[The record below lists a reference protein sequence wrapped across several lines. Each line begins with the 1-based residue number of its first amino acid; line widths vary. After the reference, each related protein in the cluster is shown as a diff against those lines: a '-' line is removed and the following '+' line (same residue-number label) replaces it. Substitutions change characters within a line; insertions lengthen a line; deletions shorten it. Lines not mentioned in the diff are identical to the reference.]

1 MMWQN
6 APKTTTQ
13 LIVDSH
19 QLIVTLG
26 AFYQFCPGLYLGT
39 WFSLVRN
46 VEQLVQSGGPPCL
59 MLNQVESFFFNIY
72 PVLCLVLYSLY
83 F

>member
-1 MMWQN
+1 MH
-6 APKTTTQ
+6 PKTTTQ

-19 QLIVTLG
+19 QLFVTLG

-59 MLNQVESFFFNIY
+59 SRLHAKPGRV
-72 PVLCLVLYSLY
+72 VLFQHLPSVVFSLPICV
-83 F
+83 